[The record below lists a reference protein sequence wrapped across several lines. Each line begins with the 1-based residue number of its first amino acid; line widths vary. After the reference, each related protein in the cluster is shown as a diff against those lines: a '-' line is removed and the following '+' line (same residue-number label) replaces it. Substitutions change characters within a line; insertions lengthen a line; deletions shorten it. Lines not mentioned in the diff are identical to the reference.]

1 MIYEI
6 RNYYF
11 EPSQLN
17 AYKAWAKNKAMGY
30 LKRKFNVLGFW
41 ANTDLAPDVTGR
53 PMDALG
59 SSNITWII
67 GWDDISRRKATLD
80 EAFATPEWQAIFKDV
95 PGGMASYLR
104 IECKFAES
112 LA

>member
-1 MIYEI
+1 MIYEV

-11 EPSQLN
+11 EPSQLE
-17 AYKAWAKNKAMGY
+17 AYKLWAKHKAMAY

-41 ANTDLAPDVTGR
+41 ASNELKADVTGR
-53 PMDALG
+53 PMDELG

-67 GWDDISRRKATLD
+67 GWEDISGRKATLD
-80 EAFATPEWQAIFKDV
+80 AAFATPEWQAIFKDV

-104 IECKFAES
+104 IECKFMDS
-112 LA
+112 LM

>member
-11 EPSQLN
+11 EPSRLE
-17 AYKAWAKNKAMGY
+17 AYKAWARDKAMAC
-30 LKRKFNVLGFW
+30 LARNLNVIGFW
-41 ANTDLAPDVTGR
+41 ANTATAPEVTGR
-53 PMDALG
+53 PLDSLG
-59 SSNITWII
+59 SANITWII
-67 GWDDISRRKATLD
+67 GWNDLSKRKATLD
-80 EAFATPEWQAIFKDV
+80 TLFASPEWLEIFKDV

-112 LA
+112 LM

>member
-11 EPSQLN
+11 EPSRLE
-17 AYKAWAKNKAMGY
+17 AYKAWARDKAMAC
-30 LKRKFNVLGFW
+30 LKRNLNVIGFW
-41 ANTDLAPDVTGR
+41 VNTTPAPEVTGR
-53 PMDALG
+53 PMDLLG

-67 GWDDISRRKATLD
+67 GWNDLSKRKTTLD
-80 EAFATPEWQAIFKDV
+80 TLFASPEWVEIFKDV

-104 IECKFAES
+104 IECKFTES
-112 LA
+112 LT

>member
-11 EPSQLN
+11 EPSQVD
-17 AYKAWAKNKAMGY
+17 AYKQWAKHKAMGY

-41 ANTDLAPDVTGR
+41 ADTGLAPEITGQA
-53 PMDALG
+53 MDQLG
-59 SSNITWII
+59 PSNITWII
-67 GWDDISRRKATLD
+67 GWDNVSRRKATID
-80 EAFATPEWQAIFKDV
+80 AAFATPEWQAIFKDV

-104 IECKFAES
+104 IECKFMES
-112 LA
+112 LM

>member
-6 RNYYF
+6 RNYYY
-11 EPSQLN
+11 EPSRLQ
-17 AYKAWAKNKAMGY
+17 AYKAWARDKAMPC
-30 LKRKFNVLGFW
+30 LKRNLDVIGFW
-41 ANTDLAPDVTGR
+41 VNTDVPPEITGR

-59 SSNITWII
+59 SANVTWII
-67 GWDDISRRKATLD
+67 GWNDLSKRRATLD
-80 EAFATPEWQAIFKDV
+80 ALFATPEWLAIFEHV

-112 LA
+112 LT

>member
-11 EPSQLN
+11 EPSKLN
-17 AYKAWAKNKAMGY
+17 AYKAWARDQAMGY

-41 ANTDLAPDVTGR
+41 VNTDLKPDVTGR
-53 PMDALG
+53 PMDDLG

-80 EAFATPEWQAIFKDV
+80 DAFATPEWQAIFKDV

-104 IECKFAES
+104 IECKFSES
-112 LA
+112 LT